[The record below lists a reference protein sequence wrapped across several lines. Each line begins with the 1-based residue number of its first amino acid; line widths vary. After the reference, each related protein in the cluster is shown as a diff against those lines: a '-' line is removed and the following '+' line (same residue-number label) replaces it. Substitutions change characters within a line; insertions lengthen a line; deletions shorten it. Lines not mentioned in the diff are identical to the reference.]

1 MSPAEAKARNLNVL
15 RLREVERQLTAE
27 HHAALEHRR
36 ILARRMRE
44 IFDAVPSE
52 VPAPDSNLQIVQ
64 VTREYQ
70 AAIENSNTALQRLV
84 DFIVHKTIPPDLDV

>member
-36 ILARRMRE
+36 ILARRMGE
-44 IFDAVPSE
+44 IFDAVPWE
-52 VPAPDSNLQIVQ
+52 IPAPDSNLQIVQ

-70 AAIENSNTALQRLV
+70 LAIANSNAALQRLV
-84 DFIVHKTIPPDLDV
+84 DFILHKTVPPNFDA